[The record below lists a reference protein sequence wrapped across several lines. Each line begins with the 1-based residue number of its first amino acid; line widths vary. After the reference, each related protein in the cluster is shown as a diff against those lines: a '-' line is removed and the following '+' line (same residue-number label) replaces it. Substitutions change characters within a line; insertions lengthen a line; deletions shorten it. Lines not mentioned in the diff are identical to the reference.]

1 MDVPSEPVAG
11 QDSAAKVGRVPVGVP
26 TGAAAGIVAA
36 LAGAVLWAVL
46 VSVTNYKIGYAAV
59 GVGALVGLAAGR
71 VGGRSPLLPIVAAVI
86 AVFGCALGDVLADA
100 HLVAGAV
107 TSHGTKVSFLDV
119 LTSRHL
125 PAVYQDLFRPLD
137 ALFYVL
143 APVTAFRFT
152 TSQQVKT
159 GTLRG

>member
-1 MDVPSEPVAG
+1 
-11 QDSAAKVGRVPVGVP
+11 
-26 TGAAAGIVAA
+26 

-71 VGGRSPLLPIVAAVI
+71 
-86 AVFGCALGDVLADA
+86 
-100 HLVAGAV
+100 
-107 TSHGTKVSFLDV
+107 TKVSFLDV

-125 PAVYQDLFRPLD
+125 PAVYQNLFRPLD

-152 TSQQVKT
+152 TSQQAKT
-159 GTLRG
+159 GTLWG